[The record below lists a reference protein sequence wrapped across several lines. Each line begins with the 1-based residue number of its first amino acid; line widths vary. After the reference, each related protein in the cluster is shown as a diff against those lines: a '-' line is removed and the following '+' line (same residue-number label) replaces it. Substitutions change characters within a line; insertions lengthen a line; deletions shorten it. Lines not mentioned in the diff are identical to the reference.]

1 MKAKLIHSLAVLAIL
16 LVVSGATLACSLATR
31 LFEGDDSPASRPT
44 TDGLIVYAGMDGN
57 IYTIDRV
64 GGDQTAI
71 TDDAS
76 LNFSPGE
83 TGRIY
88 QYPTWAPDGDHLA
101 FVELSASGQSD
112 LRARLLSVSVGSG
125 ETVETFSSDVYL
137 PFYLY
142 WSPDSRNISFLSNG
156 TGEGELVLHLAA
168 ADGSGSHIAG
178 TGQPYYWD
186 WSPEED
192 EICIHTGGAAADNP
206 EARLAFMPMDE
217 PFRSREIG
225 LQPASFQAPAW
236 SPDGETIALA
246 VKTETGEALVF
257 QERLSGKPRTIAEID
272 GAVAFAW
279 SPDGG
284 QLAYMASPPE
294 GSETA
299 SKELY
304 VVQPSRAEEKR
315 LLASGLIVGFFW
327 SPDGQ
332 HLAIL
337 KPALPGQGD
346 NSLIAFQQPSHINLA
361 LQLIEVES
369 GEVRQLI
376 TFAPTD
382 SFLNLLPFYD
392 QYQRSMTLW
401 SPDSRE
407 MVVAALDEQDQP
419 GIYVIDARGGGSKRI
434 ADGDLAFWSWK

>member
-1 MKAKLIHSLAVLAIL
+1 
-16 LVVSGATLACSLATR
+16 
-31 LFEGDDSPASRPT
+31 
-44 TDGLIVYAGMDGN
+44 LIVYAGIDGN

-64 GGDQTAI
+64 GENQTAI

-76 LNFSPGE
+76 LSFTAGD

-101 FVELSASGQSD
+101 FIELSGSGQSD
-112 LRARLLSVSVGSG
+112 LRARLLNVSIGSG

-156 TGEGELVLHLAA
+156 TGEGGLVLHLAA

-192 EICIHTGGAAADNP
+192 EIFIHTGGAAAENP
-206 EARLAFMPMDE
+206 EARLAFMSMDD
-217 PFRSREIG
+217 PFPSQEID

-236 SPDGETIALA
+236 SPDGETIAMA
-246 VKTETGEALVF
+246 VETETGEALVL
-257 QERLSGKPRTIAEID
+257 QERLSGKQRTIAEID

-279 SPDGG
+279 SPDGS
-284 QLAYMASPPE
+284 QLAYTASPPA
-294 GSETA
+294 GSDTA
-299 SKELY
+299 NKELY
-304 VVQPSRAEEKR
+304 VVQPSRTEEKR

-332 HLAIL
+332 HLAVL

-346 NSLIAFQQPSHINLA
+346 NSLIAFQQPSRINLA
-361 LQLIEVES
+361 LQVVDVET
-369 GEVRQLI
+369 GKVRQLI
-376 TFAPTD
+376 TFAPSD

-407 MVVAALDEQDQP
+407 MVVAALDDQDEP
-419 GIYVIDARGGGSKRI
+419 GIYVIDALEGGSKRI